1 MSTLLRLETLLAD
14 TLDSAGMLR
23 AETLLERAARHERE
37 ALLSGD
43 VRKLARAAIALGTK
57 INLH

>member
-1 MSTLLRLETLLAD
+1 MATLLRLETLLAD

-23 AETLLERAARHERE
+23 AETLLERAARHRRE

-43 VRKLARAAIALGTK
+43 VSKLARVENDLARK
-57 INLH
+57 